1 MKTFK
6 EFTLTEG
13 GKFSSSQLAKL
24 KAKYAEIDKINPSS
38 PSFKKMKALMVK
50 MSPEM
55 LQQIVDAK
63 VKFLQHVAHDLLKK

>member
-6 EFTLTEG
+6 EFSLTEG
-13 GKFSSSQLAKL
+13 KFTPAKLAKL
-24 KAKYAEIDKINPSS
+24 KAKYAEIDRVNPSS
-38 PSFKKMKALMVK
+38 PSFKKMKALMAK

>member
-6 EFTLTEG
+6 EFSLTEG
-13 GKFSSSQLAKL
+13 KFTSAQLAKL
-24 KAKYAEIDKINPSS
+24 KSKYAEIDKVNPSS
-38 PSFKKMKALMVK
+38 PSFKKMKALMAK